1 MANYKRRVTYFYHY
15 NNDKVGNTAG
25 FSKLEIRGED
35 VRITVNIQEKVSRRA
50 NPFLCFYHEMGDNLN
65 VVKIADVKREKGV
78 LTLCEKSSWRN
89 LFDTGRDLYTFDGV
103 IVFYSEND
111 YYLGDFEDRDRR
123 TYSLRFESK
132 TNMQSD
138 AVRETV
144 SEQIDGEKY
153 PDEKSIKDV
162 GETDY
167 KDEKMEPVDKA
178 NLEYGFD
185 RVVKTSPKL
194 PMFNAQELFD
204 CVRIHP
210 RDIGRL
216 DIGNWKLGTN
226 SFLTHGY
233 YTYQYLMLGRMRF
246 PDGRKHAVL
255 GVPGLYTSREKY
267 LANMFGFEQFI
278 PVKKTAAGTGQFGYW
293 IVEINEG
300 STI

>member
-65 VVKIADVKREKGV
+65 VVKIADIKREKGV

-123 TYSLRFESK
+123 TYTLRFEEKPKEK
-132 TNMQSD
+132 TEAGKELISD
-138 AVRETV
+138 
-144 SEQIDGEKY
+144 K
-153 PDEKSIKDV
+153 
-162 GETDY
+162 
-167 KDEKMEPVDKA
+167 KDENAYFDVEPSKEIEKTTCEENKEIVNKA
-178 NLEYGFD
+178 GMEYGFD

>member
-15 NNDKVGNTAG
+15 NNDRVGNTAG
-25 FSKLEIRGED
+25 FIKLEIRGDD
-35 VRITVNIQEKVSRRA
+35 VRITINIQEKVSARS
-50 NPFLCFYHEMGDNLN
+50 NPYLCFYYEKGDNLN
-65 VVKIADVKREKGV
+65 VVKIDNIKREKGV
-78 LTLCEKSSWRN
+78 LTFCEKSKWRN
-89 LFDTGRDLYTFDGV
+89 LFATGRDLYTFDGV

-111 YYLGDFEDRDRR
+111 YYLGDFEDRDRS
-123 TYSLRFESK
+123 TYALRFESENK
-132 TNMQSD
+132 MQSD
-138 AVRETV
+138 AE
-144 SEQIDGEKY
+144 EEIY
-153 PDEKSIKDV
+153 DEKDDDTHLEEKPQNDV
-162 GETDY
+162 GEVSCRE
-167 KDEKMEPVDKA
+167 EKNESVDKS
-178 NLEYGFD
+178 NLEYGFE

-278 PVKKTAAGTGQFGYW
+278 PVKKTGTSSGQFGYW

-300 STI
+300 SNI

>member
-15 NNDKVGNTAG
+15 NNDKIGNTAG

-35 VRITVNIQEKVSRRA
+35 VRITINIQENINNRTDPV
-50 NPFLCFYHEMGDNLN
+50 LCFYYEEGNNLN
-65 VVKIADVKREKGV
+65 VVKIETIRREKGV
-78 LTLCEKSSWRN
+78 ITFCEKSSRN
-89 LFDTGRDLYTFDGV
+89 NFFDTGKELYNFDGV
-103 IVFYSEND
+103 IVLYSEND

-123 TYSLRFESK
+123 TYSLNLEDKPKAK
-132 TNMQSD
+132 TEDEEIVPVNEPTQKVD
-138 AVRETV
+138 EHDQQDKKK
-144 SEQIDGEKY
+144 ELIDK
-153 PDEKSIKDV
+153 
-162 GETDY
+162 TD
-167 KDEKMEPVDKA
+167 
-178 NLEYGFD
+178 LEYGFE

-194 PMFNAQELFD
+194 PMFNAEELFD

-267 LANMFGFEQFI
+267 LANMFGFEQFV
-278 PVKKTAAGTGQFGYW
+278 PVKKTGKESGQFGYW

-300 STI
+300 NVNSYR